1 MNELNGKFF
10 NHIHCIYIYILNT
23 EALVSEEIK
32 SRVSGVKKFQS
43 WLRVKIFHI
52 IFEVNIFFEIL
63 PSFFFAFFL

>member
-10 NHIHCIYIYILNT
+10 NHIHCIYILNT

-43 WLRVKIFHI
+43 WLKIFHN
-52 IFEVNIFFEIL
+52 IFEVKIFFEIL